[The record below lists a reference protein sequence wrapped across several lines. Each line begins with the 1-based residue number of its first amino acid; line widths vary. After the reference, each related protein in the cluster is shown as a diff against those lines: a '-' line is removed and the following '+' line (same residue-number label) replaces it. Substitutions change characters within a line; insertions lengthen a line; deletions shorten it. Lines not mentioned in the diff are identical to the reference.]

1 MFLRILPYLLLI
13 AFTLLI
19 RANGFYRVIAD
30 LCLLLIPLVYLWKL
44 RELQVFN
51 VSGLLI
57 LPVYLSVWS
66 VNTAL
71 VFSLHDLPGRDVA
84 KIGALCFLTLA
95 MIWIALNKDSSQFN
109 ERKKETFSLNLFLY
123 FMLGLCLI
131 VRW

>member
-13 AFTLLI
+13 AFALLI

>member
-13 AFTLLI
+13 AFALPI